1 MVLLAPCGS
10 FPAHS
15 VRATCAE
22 LNGSSKIVLNIV
34 KKPALSSLHCLKQI
48 GFLHHLLRRPLQ
60 YVSMAESWEI
70 FNRFDHNEAIVN
82 AVEGKKWA
90 KLASKQ
96 VELVSFRYLAI
107 NQRNL
112 FHPGKILFKIN
123 LFAQCQ
129 SFHQTFLMSG
139 SATQCEMDSPIFQT
153 NNSLLFYLV

>member
-34 KKPALSSLHCLKQI
+34 KKPALSSLHSLKQI

-70 FNRFDHNEAIVN
+70 FNRFDHNEAVVN

-96 VELVSFRYLAI
+96 AELLSFRYLAI
-107 NQRNL
+107 NQRNM

-123 LFAQCQ
+123 LLALPK
-129 SFHQTFLMSG
+129 TLL
-139 SATQCEMDSPIFQT
+139 SAK
-153 NNSLLFYLV
+153 LFIKPS

>member
-34 KKPALSSLHCLKQI
+34 KKPALSSLHCD
-48 GFLHHLLRRPLQ
+48 HLLRRPLQ

-129 SFHQTFLMSG
+129 TFHQTFLMSG